1 MVFMG
6 LPRCNEHTV
15 AGDPRTDGQAP
26 SCRVPPQ
33 AGITPAVE
41 SRPGSSSPAP
51 QHPPVAGTLLLAE
64 ATLSEIEEKPA
75 APAAGADLG

>member
-1 MVFMG
+1 
-6 LPRCNEHTV
+6 
-15 AGDPRTDGQAP
+15 
-26 SCRVPPQ
+26 
-33 AGITPAVE
+33 VE